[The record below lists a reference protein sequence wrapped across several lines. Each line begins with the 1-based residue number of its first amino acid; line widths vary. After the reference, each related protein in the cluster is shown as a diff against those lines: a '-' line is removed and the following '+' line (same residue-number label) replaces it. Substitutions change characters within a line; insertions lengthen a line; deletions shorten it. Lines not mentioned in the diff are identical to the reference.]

1 MTDKR
6 YRILL
11 AGESWVSTATHI
23 KGFDQFST
31 VTFHLGAEP
40 LVEAL
45 KDSAFDLRYMPAH
58 EAQRDFPQ
66 TPEAIAAYDAVI
78 LSDIGSNTL
87 LLHPDTWIHG
97 RRTPNR
103 LRLLKAF
110 VENGGGLLMV
120 GGYYSFQGINGGA
133 RYHGTPVEDALP
145 VDILPYDD
153 RVEAPEGFT
162 PAIKLRRAPHP
173 RRPRGRLAVAA
184 RLQRGQAEAR
194 RGDHRHGVGGVR
206 RTTAARRRKLR
217 QGPHARLDLGHRPAL
232 ATPGIRG
239 LAGICAAL
247 ATGARMA
254 RRRPLN
260 RDGAA

>member
-1 MTDKR
+1 M
-6 YRILL
+6 
-11 AGESWVSTATHI
+11 
-23 KGFDQFST
+23 
-31 VTFHLGAEP
+31 TFHLGAEP

-87 LLHPDTWIHG
+87 LLHPDTWIHS

-103 LRLLKAF
+103 LRSLKAY
-110 VENGGGLLMV
+110 VEDGGGLLMV

-133 RYHGTPVEDALP
+133 RYHGTPVEEVLP

-162 PAIKLRRAPHP
+162 PVIKQKGAPDP
-173 RRPRGRLAVAA
+173 RRFPRRLAAA
-184 RLQRGQAEAR
+184 SRLQRGQAEAR
-194 RGDHRHGVGGVR
+194 AQRS
-206 RTTAARRRKLR
+206 LR
-217 QGPHARLDLGHRPAL
+217 PYPL
-232 ATPGIRG
+232 T
-239 LAGICAAL
+239 
-247 ATGARMA
+247 MA
-254 RRRPLN
+254 NGRYS
-260 RDGAA
+260 